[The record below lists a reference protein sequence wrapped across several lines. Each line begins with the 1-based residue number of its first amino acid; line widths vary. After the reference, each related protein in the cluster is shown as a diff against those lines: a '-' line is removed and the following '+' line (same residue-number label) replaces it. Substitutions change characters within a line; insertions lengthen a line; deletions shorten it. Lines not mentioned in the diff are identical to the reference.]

1 MMTTLV
7 YVIAYIGIAFF
18 FVAVI
23 ARFMMWSKMPMHLR
37 WELYPVAHEGGGR
50 AAYGG
55 SYLEES
61 DWWKKKREV
70 SMLGELKVMVPEIL
84 FLVALREHNSKLWKW
99 SFPFHF
105 GLYLVAGATIVMLAA
120 GLIGA
125 LLPAGIAT
133 PINNLIAV
141 ILPFL
146 GGAGLILG
154 IIGALGLFAR
164 RCGRSLR
171 DYTAPADIFN
181 LAFFITAFGVALI
194 LFAVFDR
201 DFSIVSAFVANL
213 VTFKLVPLEI
223 SRHVL
228 SWVSTSVVLLALEWR
243 LALVVLIPLPIMA
256 VGLRWFNRRARPIYR
271 RVRDRLGDIN
281 ARLQDDLAGIRVIQA
296 FGQEEAELAR
306 FRSDRTCTLHK
317 SWPSTRTRPWMG
329 S

>member
-228 SWVSTSVVLLALEWR
+228 SWVSTSVVLLAL
-243 LALVVLIPLPIMA
+243 LTAYIPTTHMSHF
-256 VGLRWFNRRARPIYR
+256 VGKYFAYHSIRWKDDPNLQGGKEEKVIEELLGRPISWSASHIG
-271 RVRDRLGDIN
+271 GDGKKTWLE
-281 ARLQDDLAGIRVIQA
+281 AAT
-296 FGQEEAELAR
+296 EEPEE
-306 FRSDRTCTLHK
+306 K
-317 SWPSTRTRPWMG
+317 EQ
-329 S
+329 